1 MIDIETR
8 VIDQIYKSI
17 SAEYPKAVVENRY
30 IESASEFPFIAV
42 YEQNNSNAIR
52 YEEFSDGELYNNLVY
67 EVQIFT
73 NDKLKKQT
81 AKAIAQIV
89 DEQMRTM
96 GFSRSFMNPIPN
108 IDRTIYRIAMRYTAI
123 VQNPT
128 LAQTDNTIYLY
139 HT

>member
-8 VIDQIYKSI
+8 VIDQIYNSI
-17 SAEYPKAVVENRY
+17 SAEYPNAVVENRY
-30 IESASEFPFIAV
+30 TESTSVFPFIAV
-42 YEQNNSNAIR
+42 YEQNNSNATR

-73 NDKLKKQT
+73 NDKLKKKT